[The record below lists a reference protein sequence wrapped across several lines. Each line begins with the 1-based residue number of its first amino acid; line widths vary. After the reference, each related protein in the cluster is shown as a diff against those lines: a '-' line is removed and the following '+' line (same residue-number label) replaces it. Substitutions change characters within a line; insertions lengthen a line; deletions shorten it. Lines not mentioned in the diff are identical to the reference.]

1 MTNEL
6 ERKNIDLT
14 LGLDMKEMGETFI
27 KYLDVDELTLKA
39 YKAGIGNFFQYIS
52 ERGIARP
59 AREDLIAY
67 RDYLRETYSTN
78 TINSY
83 MTSIRALFKYLEI
96 HKMYENITIDVKGA
110 RYDNTPKKQVLTIEQ
125 MKYIYDNLT
134 DKREKCLWGLLITT
148 GLRGCEV
155 ATALIEDIKMYNNEL
170 VLFVLG
176 KKRDT
181 KCEYVKL
188 SEQVINDIKEYIG
201 ERTTGYIFTSTSNNN
216 KGGGITTKTLRLI
229 VKDIFKRFGYDDET
243 YSLHS
248 TRRSSAT
255 AMYELGQSI
264 YDIQQTLH
272 HASINTTTRYI
283 NCISRNKNKSEYI
296 VSNAILG

>member
-1 MTNEL
+1 MKIEKVNNNL
-6 ERKNIDLT
+6 LLDLN
-14 LGLDMKEMGETFI
+14 MEQMGETFI
-27 KYLDVDELTLKA
+27 KYLDVDDLTLKA
-39 YKAGIGNFFQYIS
+39 YKVGIGSFLQYLKDNN
-52 ERGIARP
+52 IAKPTRS
-59 AREDLIAY
+59 DLIVY
-67 RDYLRETYSTN
+67 RDHLRETYSTN
-78 TINSY
+78 TVNSY

-96 HKMYENITIDVKGA
+96 HGMYENISIDVKGA
-110 RYDNTPKKQVLTIEQ
+110 RYDNTPKKQILTIEQ

-134 DKREKCLWGLLITT
+134 DKRERCLWSLLITT

-155 ATALIEDIKMYNNEL
+155 ATALIEDIKMYNNEV

-176 KKRDT
+176 KKRDS

-188 SEQVINDIKEYIG
+188 SDQVIKDIKDYIG
-201 ERTTGYIFTSTSNNN
+201 ERKNGYIFTSTSNNN
-216 KGGGITTKTLRLI
+216 KGGGVTTKTLRLI

-272 HASINTTTRYI
+272 HVSINTTTRYI